1 MLILDATAKSGGEGD
16 GEVDHEKMQ
25 HTHEIFDA
33 ATKSGGE
40 GDGEV
45 GKIVRQNCYP
55 YCSKLFLRYKDNYKF
70 IFCFFFNRK

>member
-1 MLILDATAKSGGEGD
+1 MQHTHEIFDAAAKSGGEGD
-16 GEVDHEKMQ
+16 GEVDDEKMQ

-40 GDGEV
+40 GDREV

-55 YCSKLFLRYKDNYKF
+55 YCSKLGKLF
-70 IFCFFFNRK
+70 IPSIQR